1 MPSETKL
8 LEDYDVSRVTL
19 RQALAEL
26 EKDGII
32 KRYHGKGA
40 YIMGTTPK
48 PYVHDLNYRLVSG
61 EWNEESK
68 RSITAD
74 ILMLKL
80 IDNPY
85 PEVTA
90 SLRLEKSAKA
100 IYLKR
105 LFKLNKKS
113 IAIGRSWLSAEMFP
127 LFIERGMINA
137 SLSQTLRI
145 NYEIEAV
152 RVDDCIEVMRS
163 TPGEALILNS
173 TADAPLLVVKGVSYS
188 EDDTPI
194 EYSQTSWRGDSVRFN
209 ISMDLTKQN

>member
-90 SLRLEKSAKA
+90 SLRLGNQQ
-100 IYLKR
+100 KR
-105 LFKLNKKS
+105 
-113 IAIGRSWLSAEMFP
+113 
-127 LFIERGMINA
+127 FI
-137 SLSQTLRI
+137 
-145 NYEIEAV
+145 
-152 RVDDCIEVMRS
+152 
-163 TPGEALILNS
+163 
-173 TADAPLLVVKGVSYS
+173 
-188 EDDTPI
+188 
-194 EYSQTSWRGDSVRFN
+194 
-209 ISMDLTKQN
+209 